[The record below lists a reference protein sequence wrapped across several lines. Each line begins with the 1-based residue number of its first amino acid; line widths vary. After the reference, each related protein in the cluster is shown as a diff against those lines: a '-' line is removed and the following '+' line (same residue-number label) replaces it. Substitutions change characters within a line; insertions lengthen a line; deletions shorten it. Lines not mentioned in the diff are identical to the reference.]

1 MSIDPSPK
9 LLQGQPALLKEE
21 EIPKIKSSLDL
32 DVLVVGMNPSLSLRT
47 YKQLYDRLK
56 KRHEESGFLDVLNEL
71 SENCEAGFVISLG
84 DEADWNRWVEK
95 TFSDSNS
102 TKKKEALSRL
112 QYYFV
117 EGKKK
122 PSTDEITWPVVRR
135 EDNLSNR
142 KTIAYFDTIRRTLAA
157 GLKAMESNT
166 ERRELTWYQIDLFH
180 DLETEQKSFLASLK
194 EGKNW
199 NKKAGKAV
207 AEFWEQVDDLLNP
220 KVLLVANSNVSDLIF
235 TNYDRVLNET
245 FNFGSGPGRQG
256 FGKPL
261 AWDDKSFSLRIQADD
276 TKRMPQVVFSRQLSG
291 GASSSMLY
299 YVAKEIGR
307 MLSSED

>member
-47 YKQLYDRLK
+47 YRQLYDRLE
-56 KRHEESGFLDVLNEL
+56 KRDEHQGLIDVLNEL
-71 SENCEAGFVISLG
+71 SENGEAGFVKSLG
-84 DEADWNRWVEK
+84 DEAEWNRWVEK

-142 KTIAYFDTIRRTLAA
+142 KTIDYFDTIRQTLAA
-157 GLKAMESNT
+157 GLKAMESNS

-180 DLETEQKSFLASLK
+180 DLETEQASFLSSLK
-194 EGKNW
+194 DGKNW
-199 NKKAGKAV
+199 NEKAELAV
-207 AEFWEQVDDLLNP
+207 AEFWEQVDYLNP
-220 KVLLVANSNVSDLIF
+220 KVLLVANSKVPDLIF

-256 FGKPL
+256 FGKTL
-261 AWDDKSFSLRIQADD
+261 AWDEKSFTLRIQSDD

-291 GASSSMLY
+291 GASTSMWY

-307 MLSSED
+307 MLSSVD

>member
-1 MSIDPSPK
+1 MSQESSPE
-9 LLQGQPALLKEE
+9 LLSGQPALREE
-21 EIPKIKSSLDL
+21 ERKELTEEGKLPAL

-47 YKQLYDRLK
+47 YMQLYDRLK
-56 KRHEESGFLDVLNEL
+56 KRHEHGGLLDVLNEL
-71 SENCEAGFVISLG
+71 SENSGSGFVEILG
-84 DEADWNRWVEK
+84 DEDKWNRWVGK
-95 TFSDSNS
+95 TFSNS
-102 TKKKEALSRL
+102 SGKEEALSKL

-122 PSTDEITWPVVRR
+122 PSKDEITWPVVRR

-142 KTIAYFDTIRRTLAA
+142 KTITYFDTIRRTLAA
-157 GLKAMESNT
+157 GLKAMESNS

-180 DLETEQKSFLASLK
+180 YLETEQASFLSSLK
-194 EGKNW
+194 DGKNW
-199 NKKAGKAV
+199 NSKAQKKV
-207 AEFWEQVDDLLNP
+207 LEFWGQVKELKP
-220 KVLLVANSNVSDLIF
+220 KVLLVANSKVSDLIF

-261 AWDDKSFSLRIQADD
+261 AWDEKSFSLRIQSDD

-291 GASSSMLY
+291 GASNSMLY

-307 MLSSED
+307 MLSSVD